1 MKAKLK
7 FGGNILAMF
16 MAFLAAMMCFI
27 SLPLVSNAETG
38 TLGSESPEIYCTYA
52 QDGVAVDGNEL
63 TAGTYD
69 VSFVLSG
76 VKSLSVVQITATYDE
91 SVVSVASAP
100 SYSISD
106 DADLAMDSIGYI
118 LSGGNIVLGFVSENA
133 DCSSVSEEEQIL
145 ATVSMTFASDC
156 DAADYI
162 TVSQD
167 PNLTFLQVDYGD
179 GYDDQYAL
187 VDSYPG
193 YDGNLYLMSC
203 DVTPVIIR
211 EYTVNGQVLI
221 ATDVTGTD
229 TTVGIVGITV
239 TVEKD
244 GETIASAVTDENGY
258 YTLPDVPVGE
268 YTMTISGSTTIDRTV
283 TLLVSTDKAVDSTVT
298 VDNVGIIVCD
308 YNLDGTFNAIDAA
321 VFSGAFNGE
330 YNIYCDLNGDGGV
343 NAIDAAAFSGIFGNT
358 VVYVEIVL

>member
-1 MKAKLK
+1 MKAKFK

-193 YDGNLYLMSC
+193 YNGNLYLMSC

-268 YTMTISGSTTIDRTV
+268 YTMTISGPTTIDRTV
-283 TLLVSTDKAVDSTVT
+283 TLVVSEEKAVEQVVTLDS
-298 VDNVGIIVCD
+298 VGIVICD
-308 YNLDGTFNAIDAA
+308 YNKDFSVNATDDAIFA
-321 VFSGAFNGE
+321 ISYNGE
-330 YNIYCDLNGDGGV
+330 YNVYCDFNGDDVV
-343 NAIDAAAFSGIFGNT
+343 NATDDAAFSLLYGKN
-358 VVYVEIVL
+358 VEYAEITL

>member
-1 MKAKLK
+1 MKAKYK
-7 FGGNILAMF
+7 FGGNILAGVL
-16 MAFLAAMMCFI
+16 AFIAAMMCFI
-27 SLPLVSNAETG
+27 SLPSVSNAETG

-52 QDGVAVDGNEL
+52 QDGAAVDGNEL

-69 VSFVLSG
+69 VSFVVSG

-106 DADLAMDSIGYI
+106 DADLAMDSMGYI

-156 DAADYI
+156 DAAEYI

-187 VDSYPG
+187 VDSYLG

-203 DVTPVIIR
+203 DVTPVFIP

-221 ATDVTGTD
+221 ATDVTGAN

-258 YTLPDVPVGE
+258 YTLPEIPVGE
-268 YTMTISGSTTIDRTV
+268 YTVTFSGSTTVDRTAAL
-283 TLLVSTDKAVDSTVT
+283 TVSADKAVDATVT
-298 VDNVGIIVCD
+298 VENVGIIVCD
-308 YNLDGTFNAIDAA
+308 YNLDGAFNAIDAA
-321 VFSGAFNGE
+321 VFSSAFSGE

-358 VVYVEIVL
+358 VAYAEITL

>member
-7 FGGNILAMF
+7 FGGSILAVF

-91 SVVSVASAP
+91 SVVTAASAP

-106 DADLAMDSIGYI
+106 SADLAMDSMGYI
-118 LSGGNIVLGFVSENA
+118 LSGGNIVLGFVSENV

-203 DVTPVIIR
+203 DVTPVVIP
-211 EYTVNGQVLI
+211 EYTVNGQIKI
-221 ATDVTGTD
+221 ATDLTGTT

-268 YTMTISGSTTIDRTV
+268 YTMTFSGPTTIDRTV
-283 TLLVSTDKAVDSTVT
+283 TLSVSTDKAVDRTVT
-298 VDNVGIIVCD
+298 VDSVGIVICD
-308 YNLDGTFNAIDAA
+308 YNKDTVINVTDKVVFAVAYSDAYDVYCDFNGDAIVNAA
-321 VFSGAFNGE
+321 DKSVFGAFYGQTIE
-330 YNIYCDLNGDGGV
+330 YSN
-343 NAIDAAAFSGIFGNT
+343 
-358 VVYVEIVL
+358 IVL

>member
-1 MKAKLK
+1 MKAKFK
-7 FGGNILAMF
+7 FGGSMLALF

-52 QDGVAVDGNEL
+52 RDGELVNGNEL

-76 VKSLSVVQITATYDE
+76 VKSLSVVQITASYDE
-91 SVVSVASAP
+91 SAVTVASAP

-106 DADLAMDSIGYI
+106 DSGLAMDSMGYI
-118 LSGGNIVLGFVSENA
+118 LSGGNIVFGFVSENA

-145 ATVSMTFASDC
+145 ATVSVTFASDC

-193 YDGNLYLMSC
+193 YDGNLYFMSC
-203 DVTPVIIR
+203 DVTPEFIP
-211 EYTVNGQVLI
+211 EYTVNGQVKI
-221 ATDVTGTD
+221 ATDLTGTA

-258 YTLPDVPVGE
+258 YTLPEIPVGE
-268 YTMTISGSTTIDRTV
+268 YTMTISGPTTIDRTV
-283 TLLVSTDKAVDSTVT
+283 TLVVSEEKAVEQVVTLDS
-298 VDNVGIIVCD
+298 VGIVICD
-308 YNLDGTFNAIDAA
+308 YNRDTRVNTTDTS
-321 VFSGAFNGE
+321 VFSGAFGGD
-330 YNIYCDLNGDGGV
+330 YNVYCDFNGDGRV
-343 NAIDAAAFSGIFGNT
+343 NTTDSSVFAIFYGNDIE
-358 VVYVEIVL
+358 YSNLVL